1 MSGAGKALSLRE
13 VGRAHKWGTFLYEV
27 VRDGVVVAKISATPA
42 DAAAMLVGMEHA
54 R

>member
-1 MSGAGKALSLRE
+1 VSGAGKALALRE

-42 DAAAMLVGMEHA
+42 DAAAMLAGMECA